1 MEPTRQMYQTYTQQV
16 VVLFMIFTII
26 AQVLGGNPYSGQ
38 VFKGQATTDGAPWE
52 RGNCLFLGW
61 PQPKGLNPIAINSRM
76 WDSARMCGAC
86 IAITNEFG
94 THLAVVTD
102 QSAVEGDSLDLGKD
116 AWDEGF
122 VLAISS
128 ERTRTE
134 RAWEEEDK

>member
-1 MEPTRQMYQTYTQQV
+1 MLTAPDHLLLRIQ
-16 VVLFMIFTII
+16 
-26 AQVLGGNPYSGQ
+26 
-38 VFKGQATTDGAPWE
+38 GAPWE

-102 QSAVEGDSLDLGKD
+102 QSAVKQNLILCLRRIKSDGG
-116 AWDEGF
+116 
-122 VLAISS
+122 
-128 ERTRTE
+128 
-134 RAWEEEDK
+134 